1 MKYYTGYQYLTTTGN
16 IFNCICAR
24 GEYAV
29 MQSEEDPDVV
39 IRFDENGNSPYSDY
53 LILGEVPATGIPNYV
68 AGYRP
73 LDDEDCKVLKIEEGV
88 SLFDDPER
96 RFFIDSNN
104 AGKHWYHCNLNH
116 TVLKRNM

>member
-1 MKYYTGYQYLTTTGN
+1 VNPEYQSTP
-16 IFNCICAR
+16 
-24 GEYAV
+24 V
-29 MQSEEDPDVV
+29 PDIKVGDIISV
-39 IRFDENGNSPYSDY
+39 N
-53 LILGEVPATGIPNYV
+53 T
-68 AGYRP
+68 GYRP

-116 TVLKRNM
+116 TVLKELYRH